1 MRVTKSPAASES
13 REHRHCIR
21 EQPLPSSPV
30 QLPSAEGKSIPALTQ
45 HWSDQKKKG
54 SAASASMDGCPMP
67 PFQIKNSRSTRGL
80 AEWKGI

>member
-1 MRVTKSPAASES
+1 MRVTKSPAAPES

-21 EQPLPSSPV
+21 ERLLPSSPV
-30 QLPSAEGKSIPALTQ
+30 QLPSAEGKSIRALTQ

-67 PFQIKNSRSTRGL
+67 PLQIRGL